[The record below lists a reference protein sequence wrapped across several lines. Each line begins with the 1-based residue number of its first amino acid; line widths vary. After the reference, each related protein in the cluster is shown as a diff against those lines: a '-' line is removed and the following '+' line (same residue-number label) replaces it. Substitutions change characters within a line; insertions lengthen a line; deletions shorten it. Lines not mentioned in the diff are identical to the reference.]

1 MKKYEIRE
9 NCYELVSDDN
19 CFNYENL
26 QDYFTEY
33 FDNFDYIF
41 GYFCGD
47 KVRLKGFYESTHVNV
62 KKYNDIQFL
71 NTYVKDYCNYGC
83 KTFLLKKVHK
93 K

>member
-19 CFNYENL
+19 CFNFENL
-26 QDYFTEY
+26 QDYLTEY

-41 GYFCGD
+41 GDFCGD

-71 NTYVKDYCNYGC
+71 NMLRITVIMVVKHSC
-83 KTFLLKKVHK
+83 
-93 K
+93 